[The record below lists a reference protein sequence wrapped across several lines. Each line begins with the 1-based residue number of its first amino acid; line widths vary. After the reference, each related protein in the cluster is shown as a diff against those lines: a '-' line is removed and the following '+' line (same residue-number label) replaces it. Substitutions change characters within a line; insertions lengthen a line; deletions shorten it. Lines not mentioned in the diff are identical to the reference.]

1 MNQTKFNYE
10 EELSKCRSMQ
20 DITGENG
27 LVQKIIKDAMETILQ
42 NEFNNFLN
50 QNKSNSERNYRN
62 GYNKK
67 NIKTEYGDVQIQM
80 PRDRNGEFTPEILA
94 KRTTISDGIKDQI
107 TSMYAKGMSTRDI
120 SNHIEGLYGTELS
133 ASTISNI
140 TDEAMVTGKEWF
152 NRTLD
157 PVYPIVFMD
166 AVHFKVRE
174 ENKIVTKAIYVA
186 LGITV
191 DGMKDVLGMWIGENE
206 GAKFWF
212 KVCTELKNR
221 GVKDI
226 LIACIDGLKG
236 FSDAIK
242 SVFPDTAV
250 QLCIIHQIRNSFKY
264 ISWKDQKEF
273 ISDLK
278 EVYKATNE
286 ELGLEALNEMY
297 NKWGNKYGMVLDSWM
312 NNWENLST
320 FFGYED
326 RIRKLIYTTN
336 TVEGFNRQL
345 RKVTKTKTVFP
356 NDDAVLKAM
365 YLATTDIT
373 QKWTSP
379 YSNWGL
385 TLAQF
390 KINFGER
397 LPIDLM

>member
-1 MNQTKFNYE
+1 MTVPNFNYE
-10 EELSKCRSMQ
+10 EELSKCKTME
-20 DITGENG
+20 DITGANG
-27 LVQKIIKDAMETILQ
+27 LVQKIIKNAMETLLQ
-42 NEFNNFLN
+42 NEFNNFIN
-50 QNKSNSERNYRN
+50 QSNANKNYRN

-67 NIKTEYGDVQIQM
+67 NIKTEYGDIQINM
-80 PRDRNGEFTPEILA
+80 PRDRNGEFSPEILA
-94 KRTTISDGIKDQI
+94 KRATISDGIKEQI

-120 SNHIEGLYGTELS
+120 TNHIEGMYGTELS
-133 ASTISNI
+133 ATTVSNI
-140 TDEAMVTGKEWF
+140 TDEAMVNGKEWF

-157 PVYPIVFMD
+157 SVYPIVFMD

-174 ENKIVTKAIYVA
+174 ENKIVSKAIYVA
-186 LGITV
+186 LGITM
-191 DGMKDVLGMWIGENE
+191 DGMKDVIGMWIGENE

-226 LIACIDGLKG
+226 LIACVDGLKG
-236 FSDAIK
+236 FPDAIK

-278 EVYKATNE
+278 GVYKATNE
-286 ELGLEALNEMY
+286 ELGLETLNEMY

-320 FFGYED
+320 FFEYED

-345 RKVTKTKTVFP
+345 RKVIKTKTVFP

-365 YLATTDIT
+365 YLATMDISK
-373 QKWTSP
+373 KWTSP

-390 KINFGER
+390 KINFGDR
-397 LPIDLM
+397 LPIDLI

>member
-50 QNKSNSERNYRN
+50 QNKSNSERNYKN

-94 KRTTISDGIKDQI
+94 KRTILSDGIKDQI

-120 SNHIEGLYGTELS
+120 SSHIEGLYGTELS

-140 TDEAMVTGKEWF
+140 TDEAMITGKEWF

-236 FSDAIK
+236 FPDAIK

-312 NNWENLST
+312 NNWDNLST

-373 QKWTSP
+373 KKWTSP

>member
-50 QNKSNSERNYRN
+50 QNKSNSERNYKN

-94 KRTTISDGIKDQI
+94 KRTILSDGIKDQI

-120 SNHIEGLYGTELS
+120 SSHIEGLYGTELS

-140 TDEAMVTGKEWF
+140 TDEAMITGKEWF

-157 PVYPIVFMD
+157 QVYPIVFMD

-236 FSDAIK
+236 FPDAIK

-312 NNWENLST
+312 NNWGNLST

-373 QKWTSP
+373 KKWTSP

>member
-1 MNQTKFNYE
+1 MDQTKFNYE

-236 FSDAIK
+236 FPDAIK

-312 NNWENLST
+312 NNWDNLST

>member
-10 EELSKCRSMQ
+10 EELSKCTSMN

-27 LVQKIIKDAMETILQ
+27 LVQKIIKNAMETLLQ
-42 NEFNNFLN
+42 NEFNNFIN
-50 QNKSNSERNYRN
+50 QSNASKNYRN

-67 NIKTEYGDVQIQM
+67 NIKTEYGDIQINM
-80 PRDRNGEFTPEILA
+80 PRDRNGEFSPEILA
-94 KRTTISDGIKDQI
+94 KRATISDGIKDQI

-120 SNHIEGLYGTELS
+120 TNHIEGMYGTELS
-133 ASTISNI
+133 ATTVSNI
-140 TDEAMVTGKEWF
+140 TDEAMVNGKEWF

-157 PVYPIVFMD
+157 SVYPIVFMD

-174 ENKIVTKAIYVA
+174 ENKIVSKAIYVA
-186 LGITV
+186 LGITM
-191 DGMKDVLGMWIGENE
+191 DGMKDVIGMWIGENE

-226 LIACIDGLKG
+226 LIACVDGLKG
-236 FSDAIK
+236 FPDAIK

-278 EVYKATNE
+278 GVYKATNE
-286 ELGLEALNEMY
+286 ELGLETLNEMY

-320 FFGYED
+320 FFEYED

-365 YLATTDIT
+365 YLATMDISK
-373 QKWTSP
+373 KWTSP

-390 KINFGER
+390 KINFGDR
-397 LPIDLM
+397 LPIDLI